1 MTDDDWRSG
10 TEACV
15 GMFFNGQG
23 ITNPGPRGERVV
35 DDSFLLLLNASPEP
49 RKWVISGAWGEAWNQ
64 VLDTA
69 SGEALVDGNDNGEGD
84 ELRGEL
90 VVTERSVVLLRR
102 TEAATGW

>member
-1 MTDDDWRSG
+1 
-10 TEACV
+10 V
-15 GMFFNGQG
+15 GMFFNGEG
-23 ITNPGPRGERVV
+23 ITSPGPRGEHVV

-49 RKWVISGAWGEAWNQ
+49 RKWTISGTWGEAWRP

-69 SGEALVDGNDNGEGD
+69 SGEPPLEGNGRGDGEGD

-102 TEAATGW
+102 GESASG

>member
-1 MTDDDWRSG
+1 
-10 TEACV
+10 
-15 GMFFNGQG
+15 MFFNGEG

-49 RKWVISGAWGEAWNQ
+49 RKWTISGAWGEAWRP

-69 SGEALVDGNDNGEGD
+69 SGDPPAARNGNGNGECD

-102 TEAATGW
+102 IGPASG